1 MKKILIFSIILF
13 VIIFFCNTIVN
24 ATDISMDLGSNS
36 EQVDSQQDQGNN
48 QNVAENQAD
57 STVYGTQ
64 NDETE
69 SLADT
74 SVDVPVTVGTSAA
87 LSSSDLALSNI
98 LNIILIVL
106 GILLVLLAIAILI
119 LYAIILVLRQF

>member
-13 VIIFFCNTIVN
+13 VIVFFCNTIVN
-24 ATDISMDLGSNS
+24 ATDISMDLGGAS
-36 EQVDSQQDQGNN
+36 EQVDSQQDQGND
-48 QNVAENQAD
+48 QNVAEDQSD

-64 NDETE
+64 SEKTE

-119 LYAIILVLRQF
+119 RLH

>member
-13 VIIFFCNTIVN
+13 VILFFCNTLVN
-24 ATDISMDLGSNS
+24 GADISMDLEADQTQSAP
-36 EQVDSQQDQGNN
+36 EQTQEQTGTESTAD
-48 QNVAENQAD
+48 ETQAD
-57 STVYGTQ
+57 DPTVYGSDTQ
-64 NDETE
+64 DQT
-69 SLADT
+69 ADT
-74 SVDVPVTVGTSAA
+74 VTDIDAPITVGTSAA

-119 LYAIILVLRQF
+119 RLH

>member
-1 MKKILIFSIILF
+1 MRKILMFSIILF
-13 VIIFFCNTIVN
+13 VIVFFCNTIVN
-24 ATDISMDLGSNS
+24 ATNISMDLGSAN
-36 EQVDSQQDQGNN
+36 EQVDSQQSQNN
-48 QNVAENQAD
+48 DQNVADNQED

-64 NDETE
+64 SDETE

-119 LYAIILVLRQF
+119 RLH

>member
-13 VIIFFCNTIVN
+13 VILFFCNTLVN
-24 ATDISMDLGSNS
+24 ATNISMNLDETQGQSTSSTNDDALDSNA
-36 EQVDSQQDQGNN
+36 EDSTLYGTETENNNNN
-48 QNVAENQAD
+48 QGAP
-57 STVYGTQ
+57 S
-64 NDETE
+64 ETNIE
-69 SLADT
+69 S
-74 SVDVPVTVGTSAA
+74 PVTVGTSAA

-119 LYAIILVLRQF
+119 RLH

>member
-13 VIIFFCNTIVN
+13 VIVFFCNIIVN
-24 ATDISMDLGSNS
+24 ATDISMDLGSTNA
-36 EQVDSQQDQGNN
+36 QVDSQQGQDND
-48 QNVAENQAD
+48 QNVTYNQAD

-64 NDETE
+64 SDETE

-74 SVDVPVTVGTSAA
+74 SVDVPVTVGASAA

-119 LYAIILVLRQF
+119 RLH